1 MISQS
6 AAYVKPVIFQ
16 WSNLRLKVYYW
27 DWRYSLSSSEQIN
40 KNFQT
45 YNFMPWNVFL
55 WRVLG
60 LERVGNLSDVL
71 LFFIITVSG
80 VIMHDL
86 SFIFWLFSFE
96 QFQVAVIT
104 TIISVG
110 GLCVLW
116 YYIDAE
122 FYLQYLRPQVF
133 FLSVYFGGLI
143 VFKLRF
149 ILMAHYT
156 FGRLRTH
163 HTRWMLQGKQ
173 ISLEIN

>member
-1 MISQS
+1 M
-6 AAYVKPVIFQ
+6 
-16 WSNLRLKVYYW
+16 
-27 DWRYSLSSSEQIN
+27 
-40 KNFQT
+40 
-45 YNFMPWNVFL
+45 
-55 WRVLG
+55 
-60 LERVGNLSDVL
+60 
-71 LFFIITVSG
+71 
-80 VIMHDL
+80 
-86 SFIFWLFSFE
+86 
-96 QFQVAVIT
+96 IT